1 METGSDDVV
10 IREARRGDAAGIARV
25 YVDTWRKAYDGILP
39 VGFLDKLS
47 VATQTKSWQ
56 RVIRAQDVVLVA
68 EASGADGER
77 IVGFASGGLEMDR
90 DEFFRGEIYTLYV
103 HPEAQ
108 RRGIGA
114 ELLVE
119 MLRALRDLAP
129 VIVWVLEANEGGR
142 RFYEELGGVP
152 VRRGIA
158 HVGGVSLDKVAYA
171 YFDVG

>member
-1 METGSDDVV
+1 MDAGSHDVV
-10 IREARRGDAAGIARV
+10 VREARRGDAAGIARV
-25 YVDTWRKAYDGILP
+25 YVDTWRNAYDGILP

-47 VATQTKSWQ
+47 VSTQAKSWQ
-56 RVIRAQDVVLVA
+56 RVIRSGDVVLVA
-68 EASGADGER
+68 ETDGQV
-77 IVGFASGGLEMDR
+77 VGFASGGREMER

-103 HPEAQ
+103 HPTAQ

-119 MLRALRDLAP
+119 MLRALHTLAP
-129 VIVWVLEANEGGR
+129 VIVWVLAANENAQ

-158 HVGGVSLDKVAYA
+158 KVGGAELDKIAYA

>member
-1 METGSDDVV
+1 MDTSSDHVV
-10 IREARRGDAAGIARV
+10 VRHARRRDAAGIARV
-25 YVDTWRKAYDGILP
+25 YVDTWRSAYDGILP
-39 VGFLDKLS
+39 AGFLDKLS
-47 VATQTKSWQ
+47 VSTQTTSWQ
-56 RVIRAQDVVLVA
+56 RVIRSGDVVLVA
-68 EASGADGER
+68 EADGE
-77 IVGFASGGLEMDR
+77 IVGFASGGREMER

-103 HPEAQ
+103 HPSAQ

-119 MLRALRDLAP
+119 MLRALATLAP
-129 VIVWVLEANEGGR
+129 VIVWVLQENESAQ

-158 HVGGVSLDKVAYA
+158 KVGGASFDKIAYA